1 MNYFFILIGTLFTV
15 ALVVQML
22 AYVAST
28 KKAKARFQKSHKN
41 QG

>member
-22 AYVAST
+22 AYAAST
-28 KKAKARFQKSHKN
+28 KKAKASIKKSHKS